1 MHKLLFPLTVFLLAG
16 SLFSAEPFA
25 GTWKLNVAK
34 SKFGGPD
41 KPPKEY
47 TMVIQEQGDNF
58 VVTIT
63 GVAADGSPISRQY
76 TRSRT
81 GGEAKYSEG
90 ALPAGTSIVWGKRK
104 ADSRSF
110 DMKAMQDGEVI
121 QTTSSVVS
129 NDGKTSTTT
138 SKGTDDE
145 GNPYQTV
152 QVYNRMDTP

>member
-63 GVAADGSPISRQY
+63 GVAADG
-76 TRSRT
+76 TELT
-81 GGEAKYSEG
+81 GGQ
-90 ALPAGTSIVWGKRK
+90 AGLSRK
-104 ADSRSF
+104 GRTMA
-110 DMKAMQDGEVI
+110 
-121 QTTSSVVS
+121 
-129 NDGKTSTTT
+129 
-138 SKGTDDE
+138 
-145 GNPYQTV
+145 
-152 QVYNRMDTP
+152 